1 MGPDSGAACRHLE
14 EVKMTTPACLMVRV
28 AAGAANDALLK
39 LALDAAARLKATKV
53 IGISARQ
60 PIQIYGSPEMYV
72 PPEMV
77 TWDLEQIDRELKAA
91 ETSFRAAFAGK
102 VAAVEWRSTV
112 VTYGTIADYV
122 GEQMRAADLLVTAAP
137 EGGVLLDGSR
147 HVSVA
152 DLALRA
158 GRPVLVAASAQDR
171 LDLRSVV
178 VGWKDTREARRAVR
192 DALPFL
198 LLADRVTV
206 VEVAAADDVAAARAR
221 TEDVVGWLAGHGVT
235 AAALAAVQDR
245 EEAGQ
250 LRRMARELDAG
261 LVVGGA
267 YGHTR
272 LREWVLGG
280 ITRDLLLRPVHCS
293 LVSH

>member
-1 MGPDSGAACRHLE
+1 
-14 EVKMTTPACLMVRV
+14 MTTPACLMVRV
-28 AAGAANDALLK
+28 AAGAPNDALLK

-72 PPEMV
+72 PPELV
-77 TWDLEQIDRELKAA
+77 TWDLEQIDKELKAA
-91 ETSFRAAFAGK
+91 ESSFRAAFAGK
-102 VAAVEWRSTV
+102 VATVEWRSTV

-122 GEQMRAADLLVTAAP
+122 GEQMRAADLLVTAVP
-137 EGGVLLDGSR
+137 DGGMLLDGSR
-147 HVSVA
+147 HANVA

-158 GRPVLVAASAQDR
+158 GRPVLVVAAAQDR

-178 VGWKDTREARRAVR
+178 VGW
-192 DALPFL
+192 
-198 LLADRVTV
+198 
-206 VEVAAADDVAAARAR
+206 
-221 TEDVVGWLAGHGVT
+221 LAGHGVT
-235 AAALAAVQDR
+235 ATALAAVQDR

-250 LRRMARELDAG
+250 LRRMVRELDAG

-280 ITRDLLLRPVHCS
+280 ITRDLLLRPLHCS

>member
-1 MGPDSGAACRHLE
+1 
-14 EVKMTTPACLMVRV
+14 MTTSACVMVRV
-28 AAGAANDALLK
+28 AAGAPNDALLK

-72 PPEMV
+72 PPELV
-77 TWDLEQIDRELKAA
+77 TWDLEQIDKELKAA
-91 ETSFRAAFAGK
+91 EASFRAAFAGK
-102 VAAVEWRSTV
+102 VATVEWRSTV

-122 GEQMRAADLLVTAAP
+122 GEQMRAADLLVTAVP
-137 EGGVLLDGSR
+137 DGGMLLDGSR
-147 HVSVA
+147 HANVA

-158 GRPVLVAASAQDR
+158 GRPVLVAAAAQDR

-206 VEVAAADDVAAARAR
+206 VEIAAADDVASARAR

-235 AAALAAVQDR
+235 ATALAAVQDR

-250 LRRMARELDAG
+250 LRRMVRELDAG

-280 ITRDLLLRPVHCS
+280 ITRDLLLRPLHCS